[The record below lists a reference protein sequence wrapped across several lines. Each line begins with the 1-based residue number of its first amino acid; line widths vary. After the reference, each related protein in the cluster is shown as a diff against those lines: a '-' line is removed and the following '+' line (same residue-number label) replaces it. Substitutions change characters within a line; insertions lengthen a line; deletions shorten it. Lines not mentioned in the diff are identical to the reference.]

1 MAVSVCWGTLC
12 GSLCALSL
20 WAWRRLVFLSTL
32 CSFIVVFVI
41 VGQKIPERH
50 RFPSAAMAMGDSLS
64 SFPTSPAFS
73 GSSGGSPAGAQ
84 MHHSYADDRSIAPG
98 NLDDDDD
105 RPPDRRSLASA
116 NLSPSIALFKQDLF
130 ADDVNGTAGTPR
142 PVLVHTP
149 EAPFNATPSP
159 FTPDESSG
167 WGYCCDSF
175 YRNVVFL
182 PNSTRLFAILEQ
194 SCTMHNVTYERQGS
208 GENSVMVEYSNL
220 TVTFREM
227 SVRQAD
233 LLPVRQGRKPLADD
247 AVLSYWWPADST
259 DGERVS
265 TPIVYQEDKNMSLMA
280 TIYGMDI
287 AKTGTHLVLGS
298 SGYRGSMYPT
308 PPVLTSLSTINGSR
322 SLIMSLTG
330 DVEVTSVDAMALDP
344 NKTRLLVDEGFTVPS
359 EYVTGGG
366 GIKQDRIVS
375 ADVDESGYPVK
386 SDGAEREGYPFHIVH
401 RLGSPPDPKKSY
413 FSGMV
418 YFSPH
423 SVTPSGRCMYLL
435 DRSEVFGLD
444 PSTSR
449 LTRVLGS
456 GIETKPLDWMTTWAS
471 PYGIAATSD
480 GCNLFFI
487 RQVDYASTD
496 GIVWVK
502 TKRPCGTAWSVE
514 AVVRYGEPAYNS
526 SGSDPVLRTLALQ
539 ETEGRL
545 FLYVGYTDG
554 RLFELEINR
563 SQLHVCSDAKPR
575 LKSPSLSLLIT
586 FLHLLS
592 FVMAYVLLVI
602 AV

>member
-1 MAVSVCWGTLC
+1 MAASVCWGTLC
-12 GSLCALSL
+12 GSLWALSL
-20 WAWRRLVFLSTL
+20 WAWRRLVFLSAL

-50 RFPSAAMAMGDSLS
+50 RLPLAGLAMGDSLS
-64 SFPTSPAFS
+64 SFPAFPALS
-73 GSSGGSPAGAQ
+73 GSRGGSPAGAQ

-105 RPPDRRSLASA
+105 RPAGHRSLASA
-116 NLSPSIALFKQDLF
+116 NLSPSIALLKQELF
-130 ADDVNGTAGTPR
+130 AVDVNGTAGTPR
-142 PVLVHTP
+142 AVLVHTP

-159 FTPDESSG
+159 FTSNESSG
-167 WGYCCDSF
+167 WGYECESF

-182 PNSTRLFAILEQ
+182 PNSTRFFAILEQ
-194 SCTMHNVTYERQGS
+194 SCAMRNETYERKGS
-208 GENSVMVEYSNL
+208 GENSVILAYPSI
-220 TVTFREM
+220 TVTFKEM

-233 LLPVRQGRKPLADD
+233 LLPVREGRKSLADE

-287 AKTGTHLVLGS
+287 AKTGTHLVLAA
-298 SGYRGSMYPT
+298 YWYDGSMHPT
-308 PPVLTSLSTINGSR
+308 PPVLTSLSTTNGSR
-322 SLIMSLTG
+322 SVIMPLKD

-344 NKTRLLVDEGFTVPS
+344 NKTRLLVAEGFSLPS

-366 GIKQDRIVS
+366 IKQVRIVS

-386 SDGAEREGYPFHIVH
+386 SDGADREGYPFHIVH
-401 RLGSPPDPKKSY
+401 RLGSPPDPKKGY
-413 FSGMV
+413 FTGMV

-435 DRSEVFGLD
+435 DESEVFGLD

-456 GIETKPLDWMTTWAS
+456 GIKTKPLDWMTTGAS

-480 GCNLFFI
+480 GCNL
-487 RQVDYASTD
+487 
-496 GIVWVK
+496 
-502 TKRPCGTAWSVE
+502 
-514 AVVRYGEPAYNS
+514 S
-526 SGSDPVLRTLALQ
+526 SYIKLIM
-539 ETEGRL
+539 RL
-545 FLYVGYTDG
+545 PMG
-554 RLFELEINR
+554 
-563 SQLHVCSDAKPR
+563 
-575 LKSPSLSLLIT
+575 LSG
-586 FLHLLS
+586 
-592 FVMAYVLLVI
+592 
-602 AV
+602 